1 MTFSNTNPYT
11 IAGTGTITLTDSDT
25 NKAAINTLAGSHTVS
40 NAVDLLDSDLTLSNA
55 AETGLT
61 LAGVIAGPN
70 GLLKNGTG
78 TTTLSGANTYS
89 GMTTIEQGTII
100 ASKTGA
106 LGGSEVT
113 LNGPGTG
120 ADNISLLVD
129 SSGGSVI
136 LSNAI
141 NVANQGTGVTTIGS
155 SALNGSARPVQFTGP
170 INLAKD
176 VTLVSAPYVTGIGD
190 RTDFSGGISGV
201 GDVTISTATN
211 SRIVFMGNANTF
223 DGDVIITPGSTLQ
236 LSDGESNNKELLPVG
251 STVDIGAGAA
261 LKLAKGGNSET
272 IGGLNGTGIV
282 EAISGADRLIID
294 AVANAIFNGTLKDG
308 GSTLAF
314 TKTGAGIQTLGG
326 NNTYTGGTV
335 LDAGKLVTT
344 SQTALGAGAVQLLGG
359 TLELQSQLD
368 IASLFWDGA
377 SKIAIPNPAA
387 GHFVNVSSPIAIT
400 NGVNYFNLAGATL
413 PGPVKLLAAPSVS
426 TNALSLFGVE
436 GVDASKYM
444 LSYIGEAL
452 WLVPIPQPA
461 PEYPDFTQFAGTPNE
476 IQVAQALNQWTASN
490 PTGDRK
496 TVLDAMTNSGD
507 YQNAFN
513 QMMPSQYASLPTMAF
528 NTANAL
534 NSSMFQRLWV
544 TRINGRGFSASGMNL
559 APMQAEMG
567 GTDDMGAFA
576 INPSKDTKWGTFVDG
591 NGIFANAASTGS
603 VQNYRSQS
611 GGVTTGASYSWTDA
625 FATGVY
631 VGYQG
636 LQAEYNSGRTID
648 NAVRFGV
655 FGTYDV
661 DDFYVNALVGG
672 AYHGYTVNRNID
684 FGGLN
689 RTATGRPGAGEFD
702 LALGTGYDFDIGDF
716 SWGPF
721 TTLQYTYLGVQG
733 FNETGADSLNLGVD
747 PYNSS
752 SLLYTLGAQ
761 AAYNVKLSK
770 SVILTPTV
778 FAGWQHEFLQNGYTI
793 NSSFNTGGPAA
804 PFNYNT
810 GTPARDNFYGGVGAT
825 LGIGERWQAT
835 AIYSAFISSQD
846 ANSQNLYLGVGY
858 KF

>member
-1 MTFSNTNPYT
+1 LADFFFTLDEANGYLDLNYLKTARDLVATNVAT
-11 IAGTGTITLTDSDT
+11 GGTIINSGT
-25 NKAAINTLAGSHTVS
+25 NSYATV
-40 NAVDLLDSDLTLSNA
+40 TY
-55 AETGLT
+55 ET
-61 LAGVIAGPN
+61 N
-70 GLLKNGTG
+70 GLLLVDTLAELIITDPVTMSNNS
-78 TTTLSGANTYS
+78 TTTINGSFVAPGGVTVQSGS
-89 GMTTIEQGTII
+89 TIGGSGTIDAEI
-100 ASKTGA
+100 LNSGTFAPAVTNRSLTINNDLTFKS
-106 LGGSEVT
+106 GSAFLWT
-113 LNGPGTG
+113 LYDNTTNGPGVNFTAPVQLNAKMTVETNSLFTMLFTNNVNSANSFWKEETTNSWTVMTG
-120 ADNISLLVD
+120 ESIDLQEGTMFKPDWAPGSQTNGFKLKNFYFTVTDDSLVLNFMPGLIVFPGEDEFDPGVNDYPWMQYQPGGELDIPVGVDLVIENAVVMNNN
-129 SSGGSVI
+129 STTIVNGQFTSLANSFTVMGGSSVGGNGTI
-136 LSNAI
+136 NGNLVNNGLVSPGNSPGTLSIGGNFTQTSAGTFLLEAASLSTFDRLNA
-141 NVANQGTGVTTIGS
+141 T
-155 SALNGSARPVQFTGP
+155 GSATVAGTLAAVGFSGHNLSPGDSYQFLT
-170 INLAKD
+170 AE
-176 VTLVSAPYVTGIGD
+176 
-190 RTDFSGGISGV
+190 GGISG
-201 GDVTISTATN
+201 
-211 SRIVFMGNANTF
+211 TF
-223 DGDVIITPGSTLQ
+223 DTITVPAGLRGRFLIS
-236 LSDGESNNKELLPVG
+236 GVNNKFGTLLIAPASYVPMAVTPNQANVAAALD
-251 STVDIGAGAA
+251 SFIGA
-261 LKLAKGGNSET
+261 
-272 IGGLNGTGIV
+272 
-282 EAISGADRLIID
+282 
-294 AVANAIFNGTLKDG
+294 
-308 GSTLAF
+308 
-314 TKTGAGIQTLGG
+314 
-326 NNTYTGGTV
+326 
-335 LDAGKLVTT
+335 
-344 SQTALGAGAVQLLGG
+344 
-359 TLELQSQLD
+359 
-368 IASLFWDGA
+368 
-377 SKIAIPNPAA
+377 
-387 GHFVNVSSPIAIT
+387 
-400 NGVNYFNLAGATL
+400 
-413 PGPVKLLAAPSVS
+413 
-426 TNALSLFGVE
+426 
-436 GVDASKYM
+436 
-444 LSYIGEAL
+444 
-452 WLVPIPQPA
+452 
-461 PEYPDFTQFAGTPNE
+461 
-476 IQVAQALNQWTASN
+476 
-490 PTGDRK
+490 TGDRN
-496 TVLDAMTNSGD
+496 TVSAALDTLTTGQYPA
-507 YQNAFN
+507 AFE
-513 QMMPSQYASLPTMAF
+513 QMMPSQYASLPSMAF

-544 TRINGRGFSASGMNL
+544 TRINGRGFSSSGMNL

-576 INPSKDTKWGTFVDG
+576 INPSKDTKWGTFADG
-591 NGIFANAASTGS
+591 NGIFANAVSVGS

-611 GGVTTGASYSWTDA
+611 GGVTTGASYSWNDS

-733 FNETGADSLNLGVD
+733 FNETGADSLNLDVD